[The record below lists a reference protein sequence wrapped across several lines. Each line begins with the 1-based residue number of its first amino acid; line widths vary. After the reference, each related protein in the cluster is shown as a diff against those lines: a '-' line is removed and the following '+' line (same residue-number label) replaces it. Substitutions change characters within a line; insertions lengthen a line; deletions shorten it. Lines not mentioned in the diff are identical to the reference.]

1 MDSNIF
7 DLIKKAN
14 DTTLNRHG
22 NLITLERA
30 VFLSWWCDKGD
41 CAFCYMSTQK
51 NKIKDPKKARRNVY
65 NIYAEAEM
73 CKRLDWNIEFLSGG
87 YESFTTQEIKEIA
100 TTIKDITG
108 DGVWLNTGITDELG
122 EYGSEI
128 KGITGAVEVANP
140 EIHERVCPDELG
152 EYGSEIKGITGAVEV
167 ANPEIHERV
176 CPSKKLEDISN
187 MLDVAGDLGFKK
199 AITVILG
206 LGETL
211 EDVGYLM
218 DYIRDHKIDRVIFYS
233 LNPHKETIYANSSQP
248 ASLYYAQVVAQV
260 RLAFP
265 DIEIICGTW
274 IDNLAN
280 IGILILSGANGI
292 TKFPLFKMFG
302 TKYGKRVEEEVKWA
316 GRELKGTFTD
326 KTQLGPEKSEVSPDL
341 DKFIKRYVKES
352 LKNKY

>member
-1 MDSNIF
+1 MDYDMF
-7 DLIKKAN
+7 DLVKKAN
-14 DTTLNRHG
+14 TTTLKNHG

-51 NKIKDPKKARRNVY
+51 EKIKDPTKAKRNIN
-65 NIYAEAEM
+65 NIFAEAEM

-87 YESFTTQEIKEIA
+87 YKSFTTPEIKHIA
-100 TTIKDITG
+100 STIKDITG
-108 DGVWLNTGITDELG
+108 DGVWLNTGITDDLG

-140 EIHERVCPDELG
+140 KIHEQ
-152 EYGSEIKGITGAVEV
+152 
-167 ANPEIHERV
+167 V
-176 CPSKKLEDISN
+176 CPSKKLDDISN

-199 AITVILG
+199 AITIILG

-211 EDVGYLM
+211 DDVDYVI

-233 LNPHKETIYANSSQP
+233 LNPHKETVYADSSQP
-248 ASLYYAQVVAQV
+248 ASLYYAQVVAKV
-260 RLAFP
+260 RLTFP

-326 KTQLGPEKSEVSPDL
+326 KSKLGPKKSEISPDF
-341 DKFIKRYVKES
+341 DKFINRYVKES

>member
-14 DTTLNRHG
+14 ETTLKKHG

-51 NKIKDPKKARRNVY
+51 EKIKDPKKARRNIN

-87 YESFTTQEIKEIA
+87 YESFSTQEIKQIA
-100 TTIKDITG
+100 TTIKDITRE
-108 DGVWLNTGITDELG
+108 GVWLNTGITDELG
-122 EYGSEI
+122 EYESEI

-140 EIHERVCPDELG
+140 EIHQ
-152 EYGSEIKGITGAVEV
+152 K
-167 ANPEIHERV
+167 V
-176 CPSKKLEDISN
+176 CPSKKLDDISN

-199 AITVILG
+199 AITIILG

-211 EDVGYLM
+211 DDVNYII
-218 DYIRDHKIDRVIFYS
+218 DYIKEHKIDRVIFYS

-302 TKYGKRVEEEVKWA
+302 TKYGKRVEEEVKWT
-316 GRELKGTFTD
+316 GRTLKGTFTD
-326 KTQLGPEKSEVSPDL
+326 KSKLGTEKSEISPEL
-341 DKFIKRYVKES
+341 DQYIKRYIKDS
-352 LKNKY
+352 LKNKYK

>member
-14 DTTLNRHG
+14 DVTLKNHG

-30 VFLSWWCDKGD
+30 MFLSWWCDKGD

-51 NKIKDPKKARRNVY
+51 DKIKDPKKARRNLS

-87 YESFTTQEIKEIA
+87 YESFTTQEIKTIA

-140 EIHERVCPDELG
+140 EIH
-152 EYGSEIKGITGAVEV
+152 
-167 ANPEIHERV
+167 NRV
-176 CPSKKLEDISN
+176 CPSKKLSDISN
-187 MLDVAGDLGFKK
+187 MLDVAGDLGYKK
-199 AITVILG
+199 AITIILG

-211 EDVGYLM
+211 EDT
-218 DYIRDHKIDRVIFYS
+218 DYIIDYIKDHEIDRVIFYS

-248 ASLYYAQVVAQV
+248 ASLYYAQVVARV
-260 RLAFP
+260 RLTFP
-265 DIEIICGTW
+265 EIEIICGTW

-326 KTQLGPEKSEVSPDL
+326 KNMLGPQESEISPEL
-341 DKFIKRYVKES
+341 NKFIKRYVKES

>member
-14 DTTLNRHG
+14 DITLKNHG

-51 NKIKDPKKARRNVY
+51 NKIKDPKKARRNIY

-73 CKRLDWNIEFLSGG
+73 CRRLDWNIEFLSGG

-100 TTIKDITG
+100 TTIKDITD
-108 DGVWLNTGITDELG
+108 DGVWLNTGITDEL
-122 EYGSEI
+122 EEFGSEI

-140 EIHERVCPDELG
+140 DIH
-152 EYGSEIKGITGAVEV
+152 K
-167 ANPEIHERV
+167 RV

-187 MLDVAGDLGFKK
+187 MMDVAGDLGFKK
-199 AITVILG
+199 AITIILG

-211 EDVGYLM
+211 EDVNYLI
-218 DYIRDHKIDRVIFYS
+218 DYIKEHKIDRVIFYS

-248 ASLYYAQVVAQV
+248 ASLYYAQVVSQV

-265 DIEIICGTW
+265 EIEIICGTW

-326 KTQLGPEKSEVSPDL
+326 KSQLGPEKSEVSTDL

>member
-7 DLIKKAN
+7 ELIKKAN
-14 DTTLNRHG
+14 DTTLKNHG

-51 NKIKDPKKARRNVY
+51 EKIKDPKKARRNIN

-87 YESFTTQEIKEIA
+87 YESFSTQEIKEIA

-108 DGVWLNTGITDELG
+108 NGVWLNTGITDELS

-140 EIHERVCPDELG
+140 EIHQ
-152 EYGSEIKGITGAVEV
+152 K
-167 ANPEIHERV
+167 V

-199 AITVILG
+199 AITIILG

-211 EDVGYLM
+211 DDVNYII
-218 DYIRDHKIDRVIFYS
+218 DYIKDHKIDRVIFYS

-316 GRELKGTFTD
+316 GRNLKGTFTD
-326 KTQLGPEKSEVSPDL
+326 KNMLGSQKSEVSPEL

>member
-1 MDSNIF
+1 MVVRQGRLRILLHVNT
-7 DLIKKAN
+7 KKQN
-14 DTTLNRHG
+14 QG
-22 NLITLERA
+22 
-30 VFLSWWCDKGD
+30 
-41 CAFCYMSTQK
+41 
-51 NKIKDPKKARRNVY
+51 P
-65 NIYAEAEM
+65 
-73 CKRLDWNIEFLSGG
+73 KRLDWNIEFLSGG
-87 YESFTTQEIKEIA
+87 YESFSTQEIKEIA

-108 DGVWLNTGITDELG
+108 DGVWLNTGIT
-122 EYGSEI
+122 
-128 KGITGAVEVANP
+128 
-140 EIHERVCPDELG
+140 DELG

>member
-14 DTTLNRHG
+14 ETTLKRHG

-51 NKIKDPKKARRNVY
+51 NKIKDPKKARRNIS

-73 CKRLDWNIEFLSGG
+73 CRRLDWNIEFLSGG
-87 YESFTTQEIKEIA
+87 YESFTTQEIKQIA

-108 DGVWLNTGITDELG
+108 DGVWLNTGITDELDQY
-122 EYGSEI
+122 E
-128 KGITGAVEVANP
+128 
-140 EIHERVCPDELG
+140 
-152 EYGSEIKGITGAVEV
+152 SEIKGITGAVEV

-176 CPSKKLEDISN
+176 CPSKKLSDISN
-187 MLDVAGDLGFKK
+187 MLDVAGDYGFKK
-199 AITVILG
+199 AITIILG

-211 EDVGYLM
+211 EDV
-218 DYIRDHKIDRVIFYS
+218 DYIIDYIKDHKIDRVIFYS

-248 ASLYYAQVVAQV
+248 ASLYYAQVVSQV

-326 KTQLGPEKSEVSPDL
+326 KSKLGDEKSDISPEL
-341 DKFIKRYVKES
+341 DRFIKRYVKES
-352 LKNKY
+352 LKNKYQ

>member
-7 DLIKKAN
+7 VLIKKAN
-14 DTTLNRHG
+14 EITLKNHG

-51 NKIKDPKKARRNVY
+51 DKIKDPKKARRNIS

-87 YESFTTQEIKEIA
+87 YESFTTQEIKTIA

-140 EIHERVCPDELG
+140 EIH
-152 EYGSEIKGITGAVEV
+152 
-167 ANPEIHERV
+167 NRV
-176 CPSKKLEDISN
+176 CPSKKLSDISN

-199 AITVILG
+199 AITIILG

-211 EDVGYLM
+211 EDT
-218 DYIRDHKIDRVIFYS
+218 DYIIDYIKDHKIDRVIFYS

-248 ASLYYAQVVAQV
+248 ASLYYAQVVARV
-260 RLAFP
+260 RLEFP
-265 DIEIICGTW
+265 EIEIICGTW

-326 KTQLGPEKSEVSPDL
+326 KNMLGPQESEVSPEL
-341 DKFIKRYVKES
+341 NKFIKRYVKES

>member
-7 DLIKKAN
+7 DLLKKAN
-14 DTTLNRHG
+14 ETTLKNHG
-22 NLITLERA
+22 KLITLERA

-51 NKIKDPKKARRNVY
+51 DKIKDPKKARRNIN

-87 YESFTTQEIKEIA
+87 YESFTTQEIKDIA
-100 TTIKDITG
+100 TTIKEITG
-108 DGVWLNTGITDELG
+108 DGVWLNTGITDELN
-122 EYGSEI
+122 EYGHEI

-140 EIHERVCPDELG
+140 KIHE
-152 EYGSEIKGITGAVEV
+152 
-167 ANPEIHERV
+167 NV

-199 AITVILG
+199 AITIILG

-211 EDVGYLM
+211 NDVEYII

-316 GRELKGTFTD
+316 GRDIKGTFTD
-326 KTQLGPEKSEVSPDL
+326 KNKLGSEKSEINPEL
-341 DKFIKRYVKES
+341 NKFIKRYVKES

>member
-7 DLIKKAN
+7 DLIKEAN
-14 DTTLNRHG
+14 ETTLKNHG
-22 NLITLERA
+22 DLITLERA

-51 NKIKDPKKARRNVY
+51 DKIKDPKKARRNVS

-73 CKRLDWNIEFLSGG
+73 CRRLDWNIEFLSGG

-108 DGVWLNTGITDELG
+108 DGVWLNTGITDDLAEFS
-122 EYGSEI
+122 SEI

-140 EIHERVCPDELG
+140 EIH
-152 EYGSEIKGITGAVEV
+152 
-167 ANPEIHERV
+167 NRV

-187 MLDVAGDLGFKK
+187 MLDTAGDLGFKK
-199 AITVILG
+199 AITIILG
-206 LGETL
+206 LSETL
-211 EDVGYLM
+211 DDVSYLI
-218 DYIRDHKIDRVIFYS
+218 DYIKEHEIDRVIFYS
-233 LNPHKETIYANSSQP
+233 LNPHKETVYANSSQP
-248 ASLYYAQVVAQV
+248 ASLYYAQVVSQV

-265 DIEIICGTW
+265 EIEIICGTW

-316 GRELKGTFTD
+316 GRQLKGTFTD
-326 KTQLGPEKSEVSPDL
+326 KAQLGPEKSEVSPDL
-341 DKFIKRYVKES
+341 DRFIKRYVKES

>member
-14 DTTLNRHG
+14 EITLKNHG

-51 NKIKDPKKARRNVY
+51 DKIKDPKKARRNIS

-87 YESFTTQEIKEIA
+87 YESFTTHEIKDIA
-100 TTIKDITG
+100 TTIKEITG
-108 DGVWLNTGITDELG
+108 DGVWLNTGITDELN
-122 EYGSEI
+122 EYGNEI

-140 EIHERVCPDELG
+140 KIHE
-152 EYGSEIKGITGAVEV
+152 S
-167 ANPEIHERV
+167 V
-176 CPSKKLEDISN
+176 CPSKKLDDISN
-187 MLDVAGDLGFKK
+187 MLDVAGELGFKK
-199 AITVILG
+199 AITIILG

-211 EDVGYLM
+211 DDVKYII

-233 LNPHKETIYANSSQP
+233 LNPHKETIYADSSQP

-302 TKYGKRVEEEVKWA
+302 TKYGKRVEEEVKWS
-316 GRELKGTFTD
+316 GRDIKGTFTD
-326 KTQLGPEKSEVSPDL
+326 KNKLGPEKSEINPEL

>member
-7 DLIKKAN
+7 DLIKNAN
-14 DTTLNRHG
+14 ETTLKRHG

-51 NKIKDPKKARRNVY
+51 NKIKDPKKARRNVS

-73 CKRLDWNIEFLSGG
+73 CRRLDWNIEFLSGG

-100 TTIKDITG
+100 STIKDITG
-108 DGVWLNTGITDELG
+108 DGVWLNTGITDELNQ
-122 EYGSEI
+122 YS
-128 KGITGAVEVANP
+128 
-140 EIHERVCPDELG
+140 D
-152 EYGSEIKGITGAVEV
+152 EIKGITGAVEV

-199 AITVILG
+199 AITIILG

-211 EDVGYLM
+211 EDVNYII
-218 DYIRDHKIDRVIFYS
+218 DYIKDHKIDRVIFYS
-233 LNPHKETIYANSSQP
+233 LNPHKETIYADSSQP
-248 ASLYYAQVVAQV
+248 ASLYYAQVVSQV

-326 KTQLGPEKSEVSPDL
+326 KAKLGPEKSEVSPDL
-341 DKFIKRYVKES
+341 DKFVKRYVKES

>member
-7 DLIKKAN
+7 DLLKKAN
-14 DTTLNRHG
+14 ETTLKNHG
-22 NLITLERA
+22 KLITLERA

-51 NKIKDPKKARRNVY
+51 DKIKDPKKARRNIN

-87 YESFTTQEIKEIA
+87 YESFTTQEIKDIA
-100 TTIKDITG
+100 TTIKEITG
-108 DGVWLNTGITDELG
+108 DGVWLNTGITDELN
-122 EYGSEI
+122 EYGHEI

-140 EIHERVCPDELG
+140 KIHE
-152 EYGSEIKGITGAVEV
+152 
-167 ANPEIHERV
+167 NV

-199 AITVILG
+199 AITIILG

-211 EDVGYLM
+211 NDVEYII
-218 DYIRDHKIDRVIFYS
+218 DYIRDHKIDRIIFYS

-316 GRELKGTFTD
+316 GRDIKGTFTD
-326 KTQLGPEKSEVSPDL
+326 KNKLGPEKSEINPEL
-341 DKFIKRYVKES
+341 NKFIKRYVKES
-352 LKNKY
+352 LKNK

>member
-1 MDSNIF
+1 MDSNMF
-7 DLIKKAN
+7 ELIKKAN
-14 DTTLNRHG
+14 DLTLKNHD

-51 NKIKDPKKARRNVY
+51 DKIKDPKKARRNIS

-87 YESFTTQEIKEIA
+87 YESFSTQEIKEIA
-100 TTIKDITG
+100 TTIKNITG
-108 DGVWLNTGITDELG
+108 DGVWLNTGITDELN
-122 EYGSEI
+122 EYGPEI

-140 EIHERVCPDELG
+140 RIHQ
-152 EYGSEIKGITGAVEV
+152 K
-167 ANPEIHERV
+167 V
-176 CPSKKLEDISN
+176 CPSKKLDDISN

-199 AITVILG
+199 AITIILG
-206 LGETL
+206 LGETMD
-211 EDVGYLM
+211 DVNYVI

-233 LNPHKETIYANSSQP
+233 LNPHKETVYANSSQP

-265 DIEIICGTW
+265 NIEIICGTW

-316 GRELKGTFTD
+316 GRDLKGTFTD
-326 KTQLGPEKSEVSPDL
+326 KEMLGPRTSEISPEL
-341 DKFIKRYVKES
+341 DKFINRYVKES

>member
-1 MDSNIF
+1 MDSDIF
-7 DLIKKAN
+7 SLIKKAN
-14 DTTLNRHG
+14 EITLKNHG
-22 NLITLERA
+22 DLITLERA

-51 NKIKDPKKARRNVY
+51 DKIKDPKKARRNVS

-73 CKRLDWNIEFLSGG
+73 CRRLDWNIEFLSGG
-87 YESFTTQEIKEIA
+87 YESFTTQEIKNIA
-100 TTIKDITG
+100 STIKDITG
-108 DGVWLNTGITDELG
+108 EGVWLNTGITDDLG
-122 EYGSEI
+122 EFGSEI

-140 EIHERVCPDELG
+140 EIH
-152 EYGSEIKGITGAVEV
+152 
-167 ANPEIHERV
+167 NRV

-187 MLDVAGDLGFKK
+187 MLDVAGNLGFKK
-199 AITVILG
+199 AITIILG
-206 LGETL
+206 LGEIL
-211 EDVGYLM
+211 DDV
-218 DYIRDHKIDRVIFYS
+218 DYIINYIKDHKIDRVIFYS

-248 ASLYYAQVVAQV
+248 ASLYYAQVVSRV

-265 DIEIICGTW
+265 EIEIICGTW

-316 GRELKGTFTD
+316 GRQLKGTFTD
-326 KTQLGPEKSEVSPDL
+326 KSKLGPEKSEVSPDL

>member
-7 DLIKKAN
+7 DLIKNAN
-14 DTTLNRHG
+14 ETTLKRHG

-51 NKIKDPKKARRNVY
+51 NKIKNPKKARRNVS

-73 CKRLDWNIEFLSGG
+73 CRRLEWNIEFLSGG

-100 TTIKDITG
+100 STIKDITG
-108 DGVWLNTGITDELG
+108 DGVWLNTGITDELNQ
-122 EYGSEI
+122 YS
-128 KGITGAVEVANP
+128 
-140 EIHERVCPDELG
+140 D
-152 EYGSEIKGITGAVEV
+152 EIKGITGAVEV

-199 AITVILG
+199 AITIILG

-211 EDVGYLM
+211 EDVNYII
-218 DYIRDHKIDRVIFYS
+218 DYIKDHKIDRVIFYS
-233 LNPHKETIYANSSQP
+233 LNPHKETIYADSSQP
-248 ASLYYAQVVAQV
+248 ASLYYAQVVSQV

-326 KTQLGPEKSEVSPDL
+326 KAKLGPEKSEVSPDL

>member
-14 DTTLNRHG
+14 ETTLKKHG

-51 NKIKDPKKARRNVY
+51 EKIKDPKKARRNIN

-87 YESFTTQEIKEIA
+87 YESFSTQEIKQIA
-100 TTIKDITG
+100 TTIKDITRE
-108 DGVWLNTGITDELG
+108 GVWLNTGITDELG
-122 EYGSEI
+122 EYESEI

-140 EIHERVCPDELG
+140 EIHQ
-152 EYGSEIKGITGAVEV
+152 K
-167 ANPEIHERV
+167 V
-176 CPSKKLEDISN
+176 CPSKKLDDISN

-199 AITVILG
+199 AITIILG

-211 EDVGYLM
+211 DDVNYII
-218 DYIRDHKIDRVIFYS
+218 DYIKEHKIDRVIFYS

-302 TKYGKRVEEEVKWA
+302 TKYGKRVEEEVKWT

-326 KTQLGPEKSEVSPDL
+326 KNMLGPQKSEISPEL

>member
-1 MDSNIF
+1 MDYNIF

-14 DTTLNRHG
+14 DITLKNHG

-51 NKIKDPKKARRNVY
+51 EKINDPKKARRNIN

-87 YESFTTQEIKEIA
+87 YDSFTTQEIKEIA
-100 TTIKDITG
+100 TNIKNITG
-108 DGVWLNTGITDELG
+108 DGVWLNTGITDELKD
-122 EYGSEI
+122 YGNEI

-140 EIHERVCPDELG
+140 EIH
-152 EYGSEIKGITGAVEV
+152 KK
-167 ANPEIHERV
+167 V

-187 MLDVAGDLGFKK
+187 MLDVSGDLGFKK
-199 AITVILG
+199 AITIILG

-211 EDVGYLM
+211 DDVGYII
-218 DYIRDHKIDRVIFYS
+218 DYIKEHKIDRVIFYS
-233 LNPHKETIYANSSQP
+233 LNPHKETVYANSSQP
-248 ASLYYAQVVAQV
+248 ASLLYAQVVSQV

-326 KTQLGPEKSEVSPDL
+326 KDKLGPEKSEVSPEL

>member
-1 MDSNIF
+1 MDYDIF
-7 DLIKKAN
+7 DLIRNAN
-14 DTTLNRHG
+14 KTTLSKHG

-51 NKIKDPKKARRNVY
+51 EKIKDPTKARRNIN

-87 YESFTTQEIKEIA
+87 YKSFTTQEIKEIA
-100 TTIKDITG
+100 TNIKEITG
-108 DGVWLNTGITDELG
+108 DGVWLNTGITDELN
-122 EYGSEI
+122 EYESEI

-140 EIHERVCPDELG
+140 EIHE
-152 EYGSEIKGITGAVEV
+152 K
-167 ANPEIHERV
+167 V
-176 CPSKKLEDISN
+176 CPSKKLEDISS
-187 MLDVAGDLGFKK
+187 MLDVAGSLGFKK
-199 AITVILG
+199 AITIILG

-211 EDVGYLM
+211 EDVQYII
-218 DYIRDHKIDRVIFYS
+218 DYIKDHKIDRVIFYS
-233 LNPHKETIYANSSQP
+233 LNPHKETVYANSSQP

-265 DIEIICGTW
+265 NIEIICGTW

-316 GRELKGTFTD
+316 GRDLKGTFTD
-326 KTQLGPEKSEVSPDL
+326 ENMLGPKKSEVSPEL
-341 DKFIKRYVKES
+341 DKFINRYIKES

>member
-1 MDSNIF
+1 MDF

-14 DTTLNRHG
+14 EITLKNHG

-51 NKIKDPKKARRNVY
+51 EKIKDPQK
-65 NIYAEAEM
+65 EAEM

-87 YESFTTQEIKEIA
+87 YESFTTQEIKNIA
-100 TTIKDITG
+100 EKIKNITG
-108 DGVWLNTGITDELG
+108 DGVWLNTGITDELS
-122 EYGSEI
+122 EYESEI

-140 EIHERVCPDELG
+140 KIH
-152 EYGSEIKGITGAVEV
+152 KK
-167 ANPEIHERV
+167 V
-176 CPSKKLEDISN
+176 CPSKKLDDISN

-199 AITVILG
+199 AITIILG

-211 EDVGYLM
+211 EDVGYII
-218 DYIRDHKIDRVIFYS
+218 DYIKEHKIDRVIFYS

-248 ASLYYAQVVAQV
+248 ASLYYAQVVSQI

-265 DIEIICGTW
+265 NIEIICGTW

-326 KTQLGPEKSEVSPDL
+326 KGKLGPEKSEISPDL

>member
-7 DLIKKAN
+7 ELIKKAN
-14 DTTLNRHG
+14 ETTLKNHG
-22 NLITLERA
+22 DLITLERA
-30 VFLSWWCDKGD
+30 VFLSWWCDMGD

-51 NKIKDPKKARRNVY
+51 EKIKDPKKARRNIN

-87 YESFTTQEIKEIA
+87 YESFSTQEIKEIA

-108 DGVWLNTGITDELG
+108 NGVWLNTGITDELS

-140 EIHERVCPDELG
+140 EIHQ
-152 EYGSEIKGITGAVEV
+152 K
-167 ANPEIHERV
+167 V

-199 AITVILG
+199 AITIILG

-211 EDVGYLM
+211 DDVNYII
-218 DYIRDHKIDRVIFYS
+218 DYIKDHEIDRVIFYS

-265 DIEIICGTW
+265 NIEIICGTW

-316 GRELKGTFTD
+316 GRNLKGTFTD
-326 KTQLGPEKSEVSPDL
+326 KNMLGPQKREVSPEL

-352 LKNKY
+352 LKNKD

>member
-14 DTTLNRHG
+14 EITLNNHG

-51 NKIKDPKKARRNVY
+51 NKIKDPKKARRNVS

-87 YESFTTQEIKEIA
+87 YESFTTQEIKNIA

-140 EIHERVCPDELG
+140 KIHE
-152 EYGSEIKGITGAVEV
+152 K
-167 ANPEIHERV
+167 V
-176 CPSKKLEDISN
+176 CPSKPLDDISN

-199 AITVILG
+199 AITIILG

-211 EDVGYLM
+211 DDV
-218 DYIRDHKIDRVIFYS
+218 DYIIDYIKDHKIDRVIFYS
-233 LNPHKETIYANSSQP
+233 LNPHKETVYANSSQP

-316 GRELKGTFTD
+316 GRNLKGTFTD
-326 KTQLGPEKSEVSPDL
+326 KTMLGSEKSEVSPDL

>member
-1 MDSNIF
+1 MDYNIF

-14 DTTLNRHG
+14 DITLKNHG

-51 NKIKDPKKARRNVY
+51 EKINDPKKARRNIS

-87 YESFTTQEIKEIA
+87 YDSFTTQEIKEIA
-100 TTIKDITG
+100 TNIKNITG
-108 DGVWLNTGITDELG
+108 DGVWLNTGITDELND
-122 EYGSEI
+122 YGNEI

-140 EIHERVCPDELG
+140 EIH
-152 EYGSEIKGITGAVEV
+152 KK
-167 ANPEIHERV
+167 V

-187 MLDVAGDLGFKK
+187 MLDVSGDLGFKK
-199 AITVILG
+199 AITIILG

-211 EDVGYLM
+211 DDVGYII
-218 DYIRDHKIDRVIFYS
+218 DYIKEHKIDRVIFYS
-233 LNPHKETIYANSSQP
+233 LNPHKETVYANSSQP
-248 ASLYYAQVVAQV
+248 ASLYYAQVVSQI

-326 KTQLGPEKSEVSPDL
+326 KDKLGPEKSEVSPEL
-341 DKFIKRYVKES
+341 DKFIKRYVKEP

>member
-14 DTTLNRHG
+14 EITLKNHG
-22 NLITLERA
+22 DLITLERA

-51 NKIKDPKKARRNVY
+51 DKIKDPKKARRNVS

-100 TTIKDITG
+100 TNIKNITG
-108 DGVWLNTGITDELG
+108 DGVWLNTGITDDLAEFG
-122 EYGSEI
+122 
-128 KGITGAVEVANP
+128 
-140 EIHERVCPDELG
+140 D
-152 EYGSEIKGITGAVEV
+152 EIKGITGAVEV

-176 CPSKKLEDISN
+176 CPSKKLDDISH

-199 AITVILG
+199 AITIILG

-211 EDVGYLM
+211 EDV
-218 DYIRDHKIDRVIFYS
+218 DYIIDYIKDHKIDRIIFYS

-302 TKYGKRVEEEVKWA
+302 TKYGKRVEEEVKWSK
-316 GRELKGTFTD
+316 RQLKGTFTD
-326 KTQLGPEKSEVSPDL
+326 KTKLGPEKSEVSPEL
-341 DKFIKRYVKES
+341 DRFIKRYVKES

>member
-1 MDSNIF
+1 MDTNIF

-14 DTTLNRHG
+14 EVTLSNHG

-51 NKIKDPKKARRNVY
+51 NKIKDPKKARRNVS

-87 YESFTTQEIKEIA
+87 YESFTTKEIKNIA

-140 EIHERVCPDELG
+140 EIHE
-152 EYGSEIKGITGAVEV
+152 K
-167 ANPEIHERV
+167 V
-176 CPSKKLEDISN
+176 CPSKPLDDISN

-199 AITVILG
+199 AMTIILG
-206 LGETL
+206 IGETL
-211 EDVGYLM
+211 DDV
-218 DYIRDHKIDRVIFYS
+218 DYIINYIKDHKIDRVIFYS
-233 LNPHKETIYANSSQP
+233 LNPHKETVYANSSQP

-326 KTQLGPEKSEVSPDL
+326 KTQLGPEKSEVSPEL